1 MLADSEAAVL
11 PKKLLEY
18 PLGFLAQ
25 AIASL
30 ERKEL
35 THAARAKRLLSQ
47 CCGSA
52 WAFCHGRSSRAEH
65 ILDKSCSQET
75 E

>member
-1 MLADSEAAVL
+1 MLADNEAAVL
-11 PKKLLEY
+11 PKKFLEY
-18 PLGFLAQ
+18 PLGCLPEAVG
-25 AIASL
+25 SS

-52 WAFCHGRSSRAEH
+52 WAACHGRPSRAEH
-65 ILDKSCSQET
+65 IFDGSCSQET
-75 E
+75 K